1 MNYYK
6 QYLVNQILELKA
18 NNGSKTEI
26 QKLQQKLDKSNNK
39 ANNKNNNLSE

>member
-1 MNYYK
+1 MINYYK

-26 QKLQQKLDKSNNK
+26 QKLQQKLDKANNK
-39 ANNKNNNLSE
+39 ANNKSSDE